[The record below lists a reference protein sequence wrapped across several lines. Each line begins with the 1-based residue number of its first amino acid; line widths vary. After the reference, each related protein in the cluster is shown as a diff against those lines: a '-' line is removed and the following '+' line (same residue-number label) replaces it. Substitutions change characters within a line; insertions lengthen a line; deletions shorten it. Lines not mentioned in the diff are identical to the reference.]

1 MRILYFTIDPII
13 YPLIK
18 CFQFNI
24 SLLLKSFL
32 IQIKHYLDIWRGLN
46 FEKELNLGFYK
57 LKGLLTLHRHSK
69 IEYQVFMPCFQQL
82 SAQWNKSTLALKRL

>member
-1 MRILYFTIDPII
+1 M
-13 YPLIK
+13 IK

-32 IQIKHYLDIWRGLN
+32 IQIKYYLDIWRGLN

-57 LKGLLTLHRHSK
+57 LKGLLTLHRPSK
-69 IEYQVFMPCFQQL
+69 IEYQVFMPCFQQQ
-82 SAQWNKSTLALKRL
+82 SAQWSKS